1 MASTKPSDEH
11 FSDRRK
17 VILEEIEFLKEEC
30 ERMIPLV
37 KDSHSG
43 DEVEDADEDISS
55 PSSDKYMKLPGT
67 KPHVIDEGF
76 LPSQGRR
83 HHSEPTVRAEK
94 RDHSDS
100 VFQHRYRDQPDS
112 TGTHQKRSGIER
124 QRQVHT
130 DFAPV
135 TGKGGQGN
143 RYQSE
148 PCTFAEDV
156 DFHRSRIPPY
166 RVRNQ
171 PDSSG
176 AHDTAADRRRRTEI
190 GSGAQRLGSGGTA
203 DSRAL
208 QHDTPPEDVYLQDPG
223 RYAPRDREHPAEL
236 TRDEHLH
243 SQRPRE
249 LERSSKT
256 RPNMLPEKFDG
267 LQPWD
272 SYISHFESVSDIN
285 GWNLCEKAKYLK
297 ASLKGDAL
305 ETLADLSSTKMDF
318 ETLSTALE
326 TRFGHAHKGPLFR
339 AQLTMRTRERG
350 ESVQQLAQAIR
361 KLVSYA
367 YPALNSKARD
377 DIALEHFRNALND
390 MELQRAVF
398 MSKPTSLAEAVA
410 IAAETESFQRAQQTN
425 HLKQRGNVRQVVG
438 DAPEDKSES
447 LGMAQIVQMLK
458 EMKSTLT
465 ELKDWQQSVKRGEG
479 GAGGRR
485 NRRNASR
492 ECYNCGELGHF
503 KYECPHPLKTAPPNQ
518 GNGRESGQ

>member
-55 PSSDKYMKLPGT
+55 PP
-67 KPHVIDEGF
+67 
-76 LPSQGRR
+76 
-83 HHSEPTVRAEK
+83 
-94 RDHSDS
+94 
-100 VFQHRYRDQPDS
+100 HRYDETTPDS

-130 DFAPV
+130 DFAPL

-176 AHDTAADRRRRTEI
+176 AYDTAADRRRTGI

-318 ETLSTALE
+318 ETLST
-326 TRFGHAHKGPLFR
+326 P
-339 AQLTMRTRERG
+339 
-350 ESVQQLAQAIR
+350 
-361 KLVSYA
+361 
-367 YPALNSKARD
+367 
-377 DIALEHFRNALND
+377 
-390 MELQRAVF
+390 
-398 MSKPTSLAEAVA
+398 
-410 IAAETESFQRAQQTN
+410 
-425 HLKQRGNVRQVVG
+425 
-438 DAPEDKSES
+438 
-447 LGMAQIVQMLK
+447 
-458 EMKSTLT
+458 
-465 ELKDWQQSVKRGEG
+465 
-479 GAGGRR
+479 
-485 NRRNASR
+485 
-492 ECYNCGELGHF
+492 
-503 KYECPHPLKTAPPNQ
+503 
-518 GNGRESGQ
+518 

>member
-1 MASTKPSDEH
+1 
-11 FSDRRK
+11 
-17 VILEEIEFLKEEC
+17 
-30 ERMIPLV
+30 MIPLV

-83 HHSEPTVRAEK
+83 HHSEPTVLAEK

-208 QHDTPPEDVYLQDPG
+208 QHDTPLKMFTCKILGDMHQGIESTQPSLRGMSIYTPSVPE
-223 RYAPRDREHPAEL
+223 
-236 TRDEHLH
+236 
-243 SQRPRE
+243 
-249 LERSSKT
+249 
-256 RPNMLPEKFDG
+256 N
-267 LQPWD
+267 
-272 SYISHFESVSDIN
+272 
-285 GWNLCEKAKYLK
+285 
-297 ASLKGDAL
+297 
-305 ETLADLSSTKMDF
+305 
-318 ETLSTALE
+318 
-326 TRFGHAHKGPLFR
+326 
-339 AQLTMRTRERG
+339 
-350 ESVQQLAQAIR
+350 
-361 KLVSYA
+361 
-367 YPALNSKARD
+367 
-377 DIALEHFRNALND
+377 
-390 MELQRAVF
+390 
-398 MSKPTSLAEAVA
+398 
-410 IAAETESFQRAQQTN
+410 
-425 HLKQRGNVRQVVG
+425 
-438 DAPEDKSES
+438 
-447 LGMAQIVQMLK
+447 
-458 EMKSTLT
+458 
-465 ELKDWQQSVKRGEG
+465 
-479 GAGGRR
+479 
-485 NRRNASR
+485 
-492 ECYNCGELGHF
+492 
-503 KYECPHPLKTAPPNQ
+503 
-518 GNGRESGQ
+518 